1 MTDGNRY
8 RVAGSTQQR
17 GFIDGALP
25 LLVKRAVVA
34 QAVLILVVIWGY
46 ATWRV
51 YGDRAE
57 TLESARYELRA
68 VAAGMYVHLQ
78 AVLNDSLGAA
88 RAAAVS
94 IDAEGGLTSVPVAK
108 TAELLGRELSS
119 GEYVR
124 ALFVATPNRFVAA
137 DRNNGVQVFD
147 SPPSWFLG
155 ALENYRGAYVGS
167 TVPDPLESSQRAIPI
182 AVRTVDSSGAIVWA
196 GALLGVEAL
205 GELYETMSIR
215 GGSLSITS
223 TSGDL
228 LLRVPMPDL
237 SRKQHIS
244 VRDSAVYR
252 ESAVLTT
259 DGGFVEAPSPF
270 AEGTWIFSIRRLAG
284 YRLAVSASREK
295 SAILQQWQDRTRSLT
310 IVLAC
315 ISVLFIALTV
325 LLRHFINRWER
336 ANHNLGQLNSELES
350 RVAARTTELQEAN
363 QQLALTNEE
372 LEAFTASASHD
383 LRSPLGTIAGQAGL
397 LRDDLRSA
405 MNDVIRQRID
415 RIQSNVMRSS
425 EIIDGLLS
433 LARVSRQ
440 ELLNER
446 VDLSALARSIAEDLR
461 QHYPKHRVECVIEP
475 NLIANAD
482 PRLMKS
488 LLSNLLGNAWKYTSR
503 TLGAHVELSCT
514 QATGGVVFSVRDNG
528 AGFDMSCAQR
538 LFEPFQRLH
547 SAADFPGVGI
557 GLAIVAR
564 IVRRYGGKI
573 TADSEPGRGTIFR
586 FTLPAAAIRTPNHA
600 SDSHAF
606 LAAVVAESPIK

>member
-1 MTDGNRY
+1 MTDGNRH

-25 LLVKRAVVA
+25 MLVKRAVIA
-34 QAVLILVVIWGY
+34 QAVLILVVIWSY

-51 YGDRAE
+51 YGDKAE
-57 TLESARYELRA
+57 TLDAARHELRA

-88 RAAAVS
+88 RTAVQA
-94 IDAEGGLTSVPVAK
+94 IDAQGGVMEVPAAK
-108 TAELLGRELSS
+108 AAELLARELSS

-124 ALFVATPNRFVAA
+124 GLFVVTPNRFVAA
-137 DRNNGVQVFD
+137 LRNRETQMLDG
-147 SPPSWFLG
+147 PPSWFQG
-155 ALENYRGAYVGS
+155 TIGEARTVFIGKTIADPNES
-167 TVPDPLESSQRAIPI
+167 TQRAIPI
-182 AVRTVDSSGAIVWA
+182 AVRTVDSSGATVWA

-205 GELYETMSIR
+205 DQLYETMAIN
-215 GGSLSITS
+215 GGALSLTS
-223 TSGDL
+223 TNGDL
-228 LLRVPMPDL
+228 LLRVPMPATAH
-237 SRKQHIS
+237 KAQIN
-244 VRDSAVYR
+244 VRSEAVFR
-252 ESAVLTT
+252 EGGELPA

-270 AEGTWIFSIRRLAG
+270 ASGTWIYAIRRLSG
-284 YRLAVSASREK
+284 YRLAVSAGREK
-295 SAILQQWQDRTRSLT
+295 SMILQQWHDRTRSLT
-310 IVLAC
+310 IVLAG
-315 ISVLFIALTV
+315 ISILFLALTA
-325 LLRHFINRWER
+325 LLRHFIQRLEM
-336 ANHNLGQLNSELES
+336 ANTNLAQLNSELES
-350 RVAARTTELQEAN
+350 RVASRTNELQAAN

-397 LRDDLRSA
+397 LRDDLNGSLT
-405 MNDVIRQRID
+405 DVIKQRID
-415 RIQSNVMRSS
+415 RIESNVTRSS

-446 VDLSALARSIAEDLR
+446 VDISSLARSIAEDLR
-461 QHYPKHRVECVIEP
+461 HHYPKHRVECVIEP

-488 LLSNLLGNAWKYTSR
+488 LLGNLLGNAWKYTSR
-503 TLGAHVELSCT
+503 TPNAQVELTCK

-528 AGFDMSCAQR
+528 AGFDMSRSQR

-547 SAADFPGVGI
+547 TAAEFPGVGI

-564 IVRRYGGKI
+564 IVRRYAGRI
-573 TADSEPGRGTIFR
+573 TVDSEPCRGTIFR
-586 FTLPAAAIRTPNHA
+586 FTLPAA
-600 SDSHAF
+600 
-606 LAAVVAESPIK
+606 VVRSMD